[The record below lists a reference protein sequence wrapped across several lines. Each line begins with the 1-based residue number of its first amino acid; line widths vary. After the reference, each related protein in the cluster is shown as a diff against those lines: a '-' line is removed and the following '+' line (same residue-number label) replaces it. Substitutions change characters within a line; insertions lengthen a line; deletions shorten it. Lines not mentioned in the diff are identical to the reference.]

1 MVETLE
7 RLIEKVANNPKQPRT
22 ALFKEL
28 LRSETFLLSL
38 GAPLEEEQRT
48 RVLKAEQTFSIW
60 ADKDS
65 EMGGVWVP
73 VFPARDTVTAFVTGK
88 KLRAPKGK
96 EYLWMGHGAGEV
108 FGMMRSVRYF
118 AGLKLYLSEEA
129 QVPLNWSDVKA
140 LSEGRLPADKPEIY
154 DLPVAKLTIPS
165 GVRIAFGRVDAGPD
179 DRQGRLLCLPQAG
192 HFRAHDVRKLVRLN
206 LGRDGWVWM
215 ACRHFLQVLRFTL
228 AKADSGRYLEDMLR
242 SLVSFEMYGEAEAL
256 CEWLAHK
263 SNEVYAWV
271 CLAAIYGK
279 TGRLAECA
287 ALCRKAAVKYPEEKA
302 FHING
307 ARALVTL
314 GRKEEAL
321 KSLSAS
327 LEKFP
332 AEPALLRMRDQ
343 LGQAPQ

>member
-7 RLIEKVANNPKQPRT
+7 HLIEQAAHSPKHSRG

-28 LRSETFLLSL
+28 LRSETFLLSI
-38 GAPLEEEQRT
+38 GAPLEGEER
-48 RVLKAEQTFSIW
+48 RRILKSEQSFSIW
-60 ADKDS
+60 ADKDA

-73 VFPARDTVTAFVTGK
+73 VFPARDTVTSFVASK

-108 FGMMRSVRYF
+108 FSLMRSVRYF

-129 QVPLNWSDVKA
+129 QVPLNWSDVKVLA
-140 LSEGRLPADKPEIY
+140 QGRVPSDDPEIY
-154 DLPVAKLTIPS
+154 EMPVANLTIPS
-165 GVRIAFGRVDAGPD
+165 GVDIAFGRVDAGPA

-192 HFRAHDVRKLVRLN
+192 HFRVDDVRKLVRLN

-228 AKADSGRYLEDMLR
+228 ARADSGRYLENMLR
-242 SLVSFEMYGEAEAL
+242 SLLGFEMYGEAEAL
-256 CEWLAHK
+256 CEWLARK
-263 SNEVYAWV
+263 SNEAYAWV

-279 TGRLAECA
+279 TGRFDDCA
-287 ALCRKAAVKYPEEKA
+287 ALCRKAALKYPEEKS

-307 ARALVTL
+307 ARALMAL
-314 GRKEEAL
+314 GRRREAAEAL
-321 KSLSAS
+321 EAS
-327 LEKFP
+327 LLKFP
-332 AEPALLRMRDQ
+332 QEPALLRMREQ
-343 LGQAPQ
+343 LGKAA